1 MHSKIP
7 GASSIQDWQVIK
19 IILFFRED
27 FHYDNGNKTGK
38 AVLRGASGAI
48 REGND
53 FFRLCAVG
61 GSLTFLS
68 SYCQTNSYS
77 CW

>member
-1 MHSKIP
+1 M
-7 GASSIQDWQVIK
+7 
-19 IILFFRED
+19 ILFFRED

-53 FFRLCAVG
+53 FFQAARSCRKPRFFVVILSDLHTVVG
-61 GSLTFLS
+61 
-68 SYCQTNSYS
+68 N
-77 CW
+77 